1 MPLCLALLLF
11 TPVLYRA
18 RPPLHVAR
26 AQRRILL
33 GGWRLT
39 TRAHVAVRCSSVEAL
54 TARCDS
60 RGCPADA
67 HLRAHA
73 EGAGRISSTSLLQL
87 AGVRGCRGPRTRSG
101 TWDHRPPAAAGG
113 RPGSM
118 CWLPEACSSTPQP
131 LRHRQPGVPC
141 RRRPSTLLQASP
153 TEKDLA
159 GTLFD
164 SWRRS
169 LTR

>member
-1 MPLCLALLLF
+1 MGPLDAWLA
-11 TPVLYRA
+11 PDG
-18 RPPLHVAR
+18 
-26 AQRRILL
+26 AQTHRDFLL

-169 LTR
+169 LTRYLEREPRWSR

>member
-1 MPLCLALLLF
+1 M
-11 TPVLYRA
+11 RA
-18 RPPLHVAR
+18 ARSYAVHIVTTTRGVVTKNSDFVARRRPLH
-26 AQRRILL
+26 
-33 GGWRLT
+33 
-39 TRAHVAVRCSSVEAL
+39 SSVEAP

-60 RGCPADA
+60 RGCPAEA
-67 HLRAHA
+67 HLRPHA

-101 TWDHRPPAAAGG
+101 TWDTRPPAAAGG

-169 LTR
+169 LTRYLERETRWSR

>member
-1 MPLCLALLLF
+1 MPSYGTFMIKGSFAMNVTHSAAKSLRL
-11 TPVLYRA
+11 
-18 RPPLHVAR
+18 AR
-26 AQRRILL
+26 AGNRGREGPL
-33 GGWRLT
+33 GRPLRPRQPNLIAKAAKSMHTFDLVSQKRVYSLRPACHSWRQ
-39 TRAHVAVRCSSVEAL
+39 SS
-54 TARCDS
+54 C
-60 RGCPADA
+60 
-67 HLRAHA
+67 
-73 EGAGRISSTSLLQL
+73 
-87 AGVRGCRGPRTRSG
+87 CRGRRTRSG
-101 TWDHRPPAAAGG
+101 YWDLRPAVAAGG

>member
-1 MPLCLALLLF
+1 MSLASGSF
-11 TPVLYRA
+11 WPTSWHSAWWVEVNHSRA
-18 RPPLHVAR
+18 RGRPLLVHSRLGRPGVIAEA
-26 AQRRILL
+26 AQPTHTFELMPKERVVSLRP
-33 GGWRLT
+33 
-39 TRAHVAVRCSSVEAL
+39 ACCSSPESAAAEA
-54 TARCDS
+54 
-60 RGCPADA
+60 
-67 HLRAHA
+67 
-73 EGAGRISSTSLLQL
+73 
-87 AGVRGCRGPRTRSG
+87 PRTRSG

-164 SWRRS
+164 SWRTS
-169 LTR
+169 LTG

>member
-1 MPLCLALLLF
+1 MAGSPPINSQITSWDVPRATCGLSRVLFALEVNHF
-11 TPVLYRA
+11 RGTSP
-18 RPPLHVAR
+18 
-26 AQRRILL
+26 
-33 GGWRLT
+33 
-39 TRAHVAVRCSSVEAL
+39 VRCSSVEAL